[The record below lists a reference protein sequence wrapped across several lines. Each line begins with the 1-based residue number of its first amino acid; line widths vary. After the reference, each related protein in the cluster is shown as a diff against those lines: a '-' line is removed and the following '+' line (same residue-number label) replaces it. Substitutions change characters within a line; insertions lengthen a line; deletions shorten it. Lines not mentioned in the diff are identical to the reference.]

1 MSYDEETGEWTSVE
15 KAEGQ
20 DTIWQV
26 PVIKKTGLSYG
37 TYTVEV
43 QVVYMTFFDQDNGGT
58 GNGNYY
64 FVLDSVRVYDPAN
77 GGAEDNDTVIEDA
90 YKADGETNPH
100 YLMIKDAILDA
111 AAADTLYTTGAAG
124 NGVVFI
130 DGIPETNKV
139 NDYTN
144 PGPNNEAYL
153 AQGQSISF
161 KLKANATPLDVQIG
175 LKVAYGG
182 SANVQFTYTA
192 ANGKSESKVRT
203 FKTTTDMYYSIA
215 SYLGFVSEN
224 QQSDSGVA
232 WTSGT
237 ITLTNTSNAIISLTN
252 VKATFKNANYR
263 VDGGTFEQ
271 ASAPVQR
278 SLFSFLSASAIPEV
292 ESAES
297 GVEETVPVS
306 FTFLADAEVIEAAGA
321 VMNDLYAPEP
331 VVFVPAYLKS
341 VVDSAW
347 FGYETI
353 QIVTSHDVASVTVNG
368 VAAEKLTYTGSKHA
382 NLVKKL
388 MDATEKSAKKDLVAE
403 NYDVWT
409 VSMKRATEYSI
420 VAYDENGAASD
431 ASVAQSSA
439 KMIFDRTETYSIM
452 EDLAKQEF
460 APDEFKTQV
469 NERQDG
475 TQEIITQTS
484 EDVEYVVIDGKIV
497 RTYIT
502 KTVIDLE
509 TGEEKTVRVWIV
521 ATEEN
526 GENEDDVSVNAYDKN
541 GVGSK
546 LKKAEKKNGKK
557 LESDKIP
564 GNGKNELFDK
574 NWNNGN
580 KLSSETGKKEV
591 I

>member
-1 MSYDEETGEWTSVE
+1 
-15 KAEGQ
+15 
-20 DTIWQV
+20 
-26 PVIKKTGLSYG
+26 
-37 TYTVEV
+37 
-43 QVVYMTFFDQDNGGT
+43 
-58 GNGNYY
+58 
-64 FVLDSVRVYDPAN
+64 
-77 GGAEDNDTVIEDA
+77 
-90 YKADGETNPH
+90 
-100 YLMIKDAILDA
+100 
-111 AAADTLYTTGAAG
+111 
-124 NGVVFI
+124 
-130 DGIPETNKV
+130 
-139 NDYTN
+139 
-144 PGPNNEAYL
+144 
-153 AQGQSISF
+153 
-161 KLKANATPLDVQIG
+161 
-175 LKVAYGG
+175 
-182 SANVQFTYTA
+182 
-192 ANGKSESKVRT
+192 
-203 FKTTTDMYYSIA
+203 MYYSIA

-368 VAAEKLTYTGSKHA
+368 VAAEKLTYTGSKHE

-439 KMIFDRTETYSIM
+439 KKIFDRTETYSIM

-484 EDVEYVVIDGKIV
+484 DDVEYVVIDGKIV

-546 LKKAEKKNGKK
+546 LKTAEKKNGKK
-557 LESDKIP
+557 LEFDKIL

-574 NWNNGN
+574 KWNNGN
-580 KLSSETGKKEV
+580 KLSPETGKKEV